1 MTMSMNDGDVSKHF
15 RFGGEEL
22 VIDKETDDVVYNDE
36 KHIYVGK
43 SGLVQDK
50 KFISVTTLIGLFENK
65 FDGDFWSK
73 YKALEALVG
82 ADQFSSVKK
91 KLLDKKI
98 WNDSYYLNFGISP
111 EDFESKCEEV
121 KSGWKDTNKEAC
133 EHGTRVHAKQENTF
147 YMNPQKMIDKF
158 NVGNKFKVNKNYHK
172 LDLERAIYPEILLS
186 SVSKDGLLRIAGQSD
201 LLIKDGNHIK
211 IWDWKGLPLDTEI
224 PTLDGWSTIAEL
236 KEGDTIF
243 DKNGNPTKI
252 LHKSEIHLNPCYK
265 ITFDNGDTIV
275 ADHEH
280 RWEISFKSQKGG
292 YVQTVMTTEDIAK
305 YLDKLESRNS
315 YNIPK
320 ILNPEPLNIN
330 DKPLPLD
337 PYVLGCWLGDGSKQ
351 CGVITNET
359 NNVLEE
365 IERRGYTL
373 SKDIS
378 SENRTE
384 AHTILG
390 IYPILRSLNLINNK
404 HIPEIYQRASYNQR
418 LDLLRGLMDTDGY
431 YNPKR
436 KRFVMETSQEW
447 QCFDFIKLLSSLGIK
462 STKFDIIKTLNGKEF
477 KEYSVNF
484 STRGLNPFLMRN
496 QDIEFSK
503 VDKCSYRNIVSVE
516 ITETI
521 PTQCLEVDSLTH
533 TFLCTNKMIVTHNTN
548 KELKMESYYDKKK
561 RSHEMM
567 KYPLNNIQDCNYM
580 HYTLQLS
587 LYAWMVQ
594 KMNPNFIIDELRI
607 VHFTHDGQVNE
618 YVLDYRKEDIIR
630 MLKYYKKQLVLQD
643 LEERNK
649 PVIF

>member
-98 WNDSYYLNFGISP
+98 WDDSYYLNFGISP

-211 IWDWKGLPLDTEI
+211 IWDWK
-224 PTLDGWSTIAEL
+224 
-236 KEGDTIF
+236 
-243 DKNGNPTKI
+243 
-252 LHKSEIHLNPCYK
+252 
-265 ITFDNGDTIV
+265 
-275 ADHEH
+275 
-280 RWEISFKSQKGG
+280 
-292 YVQTVMTTEDIAK
+292 
-305 YLDKLESRNS
+305 
-315 YNIPK
+315 
-320 ILNPEPLNIN
+320 
-330 DKPLPLD
+330 
-337 PYVLGCWLGDGSKQ
+337 
-351 CGVITNET
+351 
-359 NNVLEE
+359 
-365 IERRGYTL
+365 
-373 SKDIS
+373 
-378 SENRTE
+378 
-384 AHTILG
+384 
-390 IYPILRSLNLINNK
+390 
-404 HIPEIYQRASYNQR
+404 
-418 LDLLRGLMDTDGY
+418 
-431 YNPKR
+431 
-436 KRFVMETSQEW
+436 
-447 QCFDFIKLLSSLGIK
+447 
-462 STKFDIIKTLNGKEF
+462 
-477 KEYSVNF
+477 
-484 STRGLNPFLMRN
+484 
-496 QDIEFSK
+496 
-503 VDKCSYRNIVSVE
+503 
-516 ITETI
+516 
-521 PTQCLEVDSLTH
+521 
-533 TFLCTNKMIVTHNTN
+533 TN

-561 RSHEMM
+561 GSHEMM

-594 KMNPNFIIDELRI
+594 KINPNFIIDELRI